1 MTDGAEIHNGVIVAE
16 APGVSSS
23 LLPIDLP
30 AKEPA
35 KDLSPDDIAA
45 AMAREITSWLMD
57 SGEVKTPMELVN
69 RLLQLQDTKQQK
81 LLFTRWDL
89 FQCFAIWTR
98 KLQGQDRVP
107 GQGSGV

>member
-1 MTDGAEIHNGVIVAE
+1 MSDGAEIHNGVIVAE

-23 LLPIDLP
+23 PLSVDLP

-45 AMAREITSWLMD
+45 ALAKVVDDWVAEDAHS
-57 SGEVKTPMELVN
+57 VPMELVN
-69 RLLQLQDTKQQK
+69 RLFQLTDAKGQK